1 MTVIGRL
8 KGSIVLDSLSD
19 SRRRMAL
26 KMVPMPVLSLAVL
39 AVLVVVVSLLLRTNR
54 SGKKSSKRAPK
65 AAPKALQG
73 SKTVVLDGESVR
85 RSVRCAG
92 LRLWSFACCSIALH
106 IAGFNSPFLG

>member
-26 KMVPMPVLSLAVL
+26 KMLPLPVLSLAVL
-39 AVLVVVVSLLLRTNR
+39 AVLVVVSLLLRISR
-54 SGKKSSKRAPK
+54 SGKRSSKRAPK
-65 AAPKALQG
+65 AAAPKTLQG

-92 LRLWSFACCSIALH
+92 LRLRSFACCSIALH